1 METEGLSVDQS
12 AVQLVGE
19 EIFGFGNGQ
28 CSAGENSRRVFLIA
42 NPTAD
47 TRVVVIVLPHAV
59 GVIIVV
65 DIEIVI
71 GGELGKVV
79 GSVHTARFHI
89 GNDGIEGIFFR
100 IEFGGL
106 CICIASSVLV
116 NAEFALQMVGGSVD
130 D

>member
-47 TRVVVIVLPHAV
+47 TRVVVIVLPHTV

-89 GNDGIEGIFFR
+89 GHLEQLDKKYLSIEQKEEDLTLMISPD
-100 IEFGGL
+100 ISK
-106 CICIASSVLV
+106 I
-116 NAEFALQMVGGSVD
+116 
-130 D
+130 